1 MEENRKPLLSVKDL
15 RIHFSTDHGYVQAVR
30 GVSFDLYKGETLC
43 IVGESGSGKS
53 VTNKAIMGILAANG
67 RIVDGSIM
75 YEGED
80 LTKVSEDEF
89 HRIRGHKIG
98 MIFQDPLSSLNPI
111 MRIGKQITEAMLI
124 NASHVKKMYNDIIV
138 DELVAYKNAKTE
150 LKTGLSKYSENI
162 KFLKAEKKKQIAQA
176 KSFVSNTLEG
186 RKYSL
191 KQDFGSIK
199 FQINDEYNSELD
211 KLLKENPAD
220 LDSKKKELAL
230 KRDEKLSNASNSY
243 KEKVIAVKNEKANL
257 VASSKEKISSIEEK
271 FEKEI
276 ADLKAESKVA
286 IKELKA
292 KYNPIIKETKAA
304 LNEKSKVAKVEVK
317 KFKKELRNKYWSEL
331 KEVFKKVKESDAKFS
346 VKFKHLRLDVKAA
359 RNRYISSLRITKAE
373 AKAKALKIMQ
383 EVGISDPE
391 KRFRQYPFEFSG
403 GMRQRIVIAIA
414 LTADPDILI
423 CDEPTTALDVTI
435 QAQILELINNLKKE
449 RQLSCIFITHDLGVV
464 ANMAD
469 RVAVMYAGKIVEYG
483 TEEEIFYDPKH
494 PYTWALLSSIP
505 DVDSNEKLEAIPGTP
520 PNMIYP
526 PVGDAF
532 ALRSKYAM
540 EIDFKK
546 EPPFFKVSDTHYA
559 ATWLLD
565 PRAPKV
571 EMPKIVKTRIEH
583 SLKKKKGG
591 K

>member
-1 MEENRKPLLSVKDL
+1 MENENKQPLLSVKNL

-124 NASHVKKMYNDIIV
+124 NASRTKKMYNDLVV
-138 DELVAYKNAKTE
+138 DELVEYKNAKTE
-150 LKTGLSKYSENI
+150 LKTGLAKYKENV
-162 KFLKAEKKKQIAQA
+162 KFLKSEKKKQINQA
-176 KSFVSNTLEG
+176 KNRVSNEIEG
-186 RKYSL
+186 RKYGL
-191 KQDFGSIK
+191 KRELGADK
-199 FQINDEYNSELD
+199 FAINDKYNTLIEQVKGSPSEIARLEAERKEALD
-211 KLLKENPAD
+211 
-220 LDSKKKELAL
+220 
-230 KRDEKLSNASNSY
+230 
-243 KEKVIAVKNEKANL
+243 KVIAENNTKVSEALADKA
-257 VASSKEKISSIEEK
+257 E
-271 FEKEI
+271 
-276 ADLKAESKVA
+276 LKAEADAKVLELSNKFDSEIAELKLESKKA
-286 IKELKA
+286 IAELKA
-292 KYNPIIKETKAA
+292 KYKPIIKDAKEKFKA
-304 LNEKSKVAKVEVK
+304 KSKVAKVEVK
-317 KFKKELRNKYWSEL
+317 NFKKSLKDKYRQEIADIFEKIGQSE
-331 KEVFKKVKESDAKFS
+331 AKFS
-346 VKFKHLRLDVKAA
+346 VKSKRLRLEYKAA
-359 RNRYISSLRITKAE
+359 HDRYISSLRITKAE
-373 AKAKALKIMQ
+373 AKAKALKIME
-383 EVGISDPE
+383 EVGIKDPE
-391 KRFRQYPFEFSG
+391 KRYRQYPFEFSG

-540 EIDFKK
+540 AIDFKK

-571 EMPKIVKTRIEH
+571 EMPKIVKTRIEN
-583 SLKKKKGG
+583 SLKARKGG